1 MRTRLL
7 EKETTRRRV
16 CMALAVIGGTSLA
29 GCSED
34 DPGQSES
41 SNEDTTSTN
50 SVNPAQLIEAH
61 SEAVAD
67 TNYTIFIEKYRA
79 GEQDPR
85 KGIEYR
91 YDPAENHSWISER
104 SVLDE
109 RSSNSD
115 QYFTEST
122 QEVALGLDGEAQNRS
137 ELAINSGPLFIN
149 GASVFDRL
157 LVGAELQPLDDGG
170 DADQST
176 MRYQITGNRQFDAAD
191 GTVRISNNNIIE
203 ELDVEWE
210 ESGTP
215 LTLHY
220 EMTDIGSTS
229 IESVL

>member
-1 MRTRLL
+1 
-7 EKETTRRRV
+7 
-16 CMALAVIGGTSLA
+16 MALAVIGGTSLA
-29 GCSED
+29 GCSDENPD
-34 DPGQSES
+34 QSES

-67 TNYTIFIEKYRA
+67 TNYTVFIEKYRA
-79 GEQDPR
+79 EEQDPR

-91 YDPAENHSWISER
+91 YDPAENHSWISET
-104 SVLDE
+104 SILDE
-109 RSSNSD
+109 RSSNAD

-122 QEVALGLDGEAQNRS
+122 QEVALGLDGEVQNRS
-137 ELAINSGPLFIN
+137 ELAINNGPLFIN

-157 LVGAELQPLDDGG
+157 LVGAELQPLDGG

-176 MRYQITGNRQFDAAD
+176 SRYQITGNRQFDAAD
-191 GTVRISNNNIIE
+191 GTVRIGDNDIIE

-210 ESGTP
+210 VSGTT